1 MPVTLPRLSVALHPV
16 PDFLYEALVIARK
29 HDYVNLVFLHSL
41 KDFDLAK
48 DRPKEELSQS
58 LHVATTPDLLGSDLP
73 HLAEISWP
81 PYPANCS
88 VAPSKDP
95 GLLVHVLWTLLQR
108 KVAVLNLPP
117 GKPTTTIPSNSR
129 VKTLWASRSG
139 PSPSLKKVF
148 LPATLNNFQLMND
161 LAIIHGVGPFL
172 QPSTYT
178 PRAPLDLLSCWR
190 NAGDSWG
197 WIMESE

>member
-16 PDFLYEALVIARK
+16 PDFLYQALVIARR

-48 DRPKEELSQS
+48 DRPKDELSQT
-58 LHVATTPDLLGSDLP
+58 LHVATTLDLMGSDLP
-73 HLAEISWP
+73 HLAEISWT

-108 KVAVLNLPP
+108 QIAVQNHPP
-117 GKPTTTIPSNSR
+117 GTPTKTIPST
-129 VKTLWASRSG
+129 VKTLWASQSG
-139 PSPSLKKVF
+139 STPSLEYAF
-148 LPATLNNFQLMND
+148 LPATLNTFQLLND
-161 LAIIHGVGPFL
+161 LAIHHGVGPFL

-178 PRAPLDLLSCWR
+178 PRSQLDLLLVMHKAR
-190 NAGDSWG
+190 DSWG
-197 WIMESE
+197 WM